1 MQNAHVAAV
10 CVCGQLGCYEESHS
24 QLVTDLIFHPEAP
37 MQLVSASEDGLLCVF
52 NVAAPNEDEAA
63 DTVVATED
71 AIRSIGLFGP
81 KSAFA

>member
-1 MQNAHVAAV
+1 
-10 CVCGQLGCYEESHS
+10 
-24 QLVTDLIFHPEAP
+24 